1 MQNNF
6 MIPATLLPF
15 LKDLRDHNQKEWMDE
30 NRKRYESNKSSFE
43 LLVEKLI
50 AEIARFD
57 NSISELKP
65 KQCTFRIN
73 RDIRFSKNKSPY
85 KTNFAAY
92 FNPNGKQNSGA
103 GYYLHIEP
111 GNCFLAGGIWM
122 PESNELSKIR
132 QEIDYN
138 VDELN
143 ALLKKSDF
151 KKQFESGFNQSD
163 KLVRAPKGYEED
175 NEAIEY
181 LKLKSYIV
189 QKNIETSELI
199 STDFKKKLIGIMKA
213 GKPLVTFINK
223 SLT

>member
-1 MQNNF
+1 

-138 VDELN
+138 LN
-143 ALLKKSDF
+143 EWLHIVENKNILKS
-151 KKQFESGFNQSD
+151 FESIHENE
-163 KLVRAPKGYEED
+163 KTVRPPKGYLPD
-175 NEAIEY
+175 NPAIEY
-181 LKLKSYIV
+181 LKLKSIILQKKFSDIEV
-189 QKNIETSELI
+189 QQPSFIKDVLKHFKMLTPLITFVNRSIE
-199 STDFKKKLIGIMKA
+199 G
-213 GKPLVTFINK
+213 
-223 SLT
+223 

>member
-1 MQNNF
+1 